1 MSGTRRAPRITHA
14 SVNGRV
20 VPLARAVVP
29 VTDGAVTHGDGVFE
43 TIRLYGGTPRFLTAH
58 RARLVRGARLL
69 GLACPSRAALT
80 HDINA
85 LLRRNLGCGDAV
97 CRVSLSRPP
106 GADPAARGAARATR
120 VITLRALPADLS
132 RARSRGISAR
142 TVPFDRGG
150 GPAAT
155 VKSLS
160 YLPSLLALRL
170 ARAAGAREAIL
181 VSPSGEI
188 LEGAASNVF
197 VRIGNRF
204 VTPPADGRILPGVV
218 RGLLLDL
225 ARARSL
231 PVAEAPVRLRDLS
244 RAREIF
250 VTNAVREI
258 VPVVRLD
265 GRAVGDGK
273 PGRQTRRIQDAWEAY
288 KTGLLESAR

>member
-1 MSGTRRAPRITHA
+1 MSGTRRAPCIIHA

-20 VPLARAVVP
+20 VPLSRAAIP

-43 TIRLYGGTPRFLTAH
+43 TIRLYGGKPLFLIKH
-58 RARLVRGARLL
+58 RARLARGARLL

-80 HDINA
+80 RNIDA

-106 GADPAARGAARATR
+106 GVDPAARGVARATR

-132 RARSRGISAR
+132 RARSRGIAAR

-150 GPAAT
+150 GPAAA

-170 ARAAGAREAIL
+170 ARAAGAQEAIL
-181 VSPSGEI
+181 LSSFGEV

-197 VRIGNRF
+197 VRVENGF
-204 VTPPADGRILPGVV
+204 VTPPADGRILPGVM

-231 PVAEAPVRLRDLS
+231 PVAEAPVQLRDLT

-250 VTNAVREI
+250 VTNAVREL

-273 PGRQTRRIQDAWEAY
+273 PGRQTRRIQDAWEVY
-288 KTGLLESAR
+288 MKGLLESAR

>member
-1 MSGTRRAPRITHA
+1 MSGTRRAPRIIHA

-20 VPLARAVVP
+20 VPLSRAVIP

-58 RARLVRGARLL
+58 RARLARGARLL
-69 GLACPSRAALT
+69 GLACPSRAVLAHEIT
-80 HDINA
+80 A
-85 LLRRNLGCGDAV
+85 LLRRHRIPGDAV
-97 CRVSLSRPP
+97 CRVSLSRP
-106 GADPAARGAARATR
+106 GSADSAAIARVRATR
-120 VITLRALPADLS
+120 IITLRPLPKDLA
-132 RARSRGISAR
+132 RARSRGIAAR

-150 GPAAT
+150 GPAAA

-170 ARAAGAREAIL
+170 VRAAGAREAIL
-181 VSPSGEI
+181 LSPSGEI

-197 VRIGNRF
+197 VRVGNGF
-204 VTPPADGRILPGVV
+204 VTPPADGRILPGVM
-218 RGLLLDL
+218 RSLLLDL

-231 PVAEAPVRLRDLS
+231 PLAEGPLRLRDLT

-250 VTNAVREI
+250 ITNAVREL

-265 GRAVGDGK
+265 GRAVGGGK

-288 KTGLLESAR
+288 MKGLLESAG